1 MSYEALLT
9 MTGNITRPTRA
20 TGGPRPDATYAT
32 VTGQGAVKCLLK
44 GGSATEN
51 VTDHERT
58 RAPFKLFLPWG
69 IDIQSQDR
77 VIIDSIK
84 YNVTSVYPDPGGR
97 RHHIEVQVFEVQ

>member
-1 MSYEALLT
+1 MSYDALLT
-9 MTGNITRPTRA
+9 QTCNITRPTRA
-20 TGGPRPDATYAT
+20 TGGPRNDRTFVT

-44 GGSATEN
+44 GGSASEN

-58 RAPFKLFLPWG
+58 RATFKLFLPFG

-77 VIIDSIK
+77 VIISSIN
-84 YNVTSVYPDPGGR
+84 YDVVSIYPDPGGR

>member
-1 MSYEALLT
+1 MSFSALLT
-9 MTGNITRPTRA
+9 QTGNITRPTRA
-20 TGGPRPDATYAT
+20 TGAPRSNVTYAT

-44 GGSATEN
+44 GGSASEN

-58 RAPFKLFLPWG
+58 RATFKLFLEWG

-77 VIIDSIK
+77 VIISSVNYDVISI
-84 YNVTSVYPDPGGR
+84 YPDPGGR